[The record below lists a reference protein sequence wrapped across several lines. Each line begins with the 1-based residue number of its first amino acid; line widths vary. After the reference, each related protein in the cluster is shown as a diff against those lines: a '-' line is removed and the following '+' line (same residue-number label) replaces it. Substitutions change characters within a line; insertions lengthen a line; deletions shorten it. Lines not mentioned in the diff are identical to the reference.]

1 MEQKRL
7 RELLQKYRQG
17 KCTSAEK
24 AEIED
29 WYDHRFPTDFSG
41 IPDDIVNADLADV
54 YNKLPHHLYS
64 HEAVKSTKSVKSTKR
79 WYRFAAAA
87 LVLLTISLAISAYFF
102 NKPVKQQQRITKNDD
117 LMPGTDKAV
126 LKLAN
131 DSTITLDD
139 AAKGDLLRKNGIKI
153 TKDKEGLISYAYQ
166 NQSVKTSEINR
177 IITPKGGQYQVILA
191 DGTKVWLNA
200 ASSLKFPTSFTGDDR
215 TVELEGEGYFEVSRD
230 QSRPFKVI
238 TSTQTITVLGTHFN
252 VNSYKDD
259 EISRT
264 TLVEGSVRI
273 LYRNTQESIQLKQG
287 EQATFTGNKPI
298 EVTKIDSK
306 NAVAW
311 KRGLFRFEGANVQE
325 AMREYA
331 RWYDVEV
338 SYQGPVPNVEL
349 WGEVYRNN
357 NASLTLE
364 ILGYFDIKYQI
375 INRNGI
381 KKIIISK

>member
-17 KCTSAEK
+17 ECTPAEK
-24 AEIED
+24 AEIEN
-29 WYDHRFPTDFSG
+29 WYDRRLPEDFSG
-41 IPDDIVNADLADV
+41 IPDDMIDVDLAEV
-54 YNKLPHHLYS
+54 YDKLPHHQYKRKFS
-64 HEAVKSTKSVKSTKR
+64 KSTKR
-79 WYRFAAAA
+79 WYNFAAAA
-87 LVLLTISLAISAYFF
+87 LVLLTISVGISFYFS
-102 NKPVKQQQRITKNDD
+102 NKPVEQHERVTKNDD
-117 LMPGTDKAV
+117 LTPGTNKAI

-131 DSTITLDD
+131 DSTIALNDV
-139 AAKGDLLRKNGIKI
+139 AKGDLVQKNGIKI
-153 TKDKEGLISYAYQ
+153 TKNKEGLISYSYQ
-166 NQSVKTSEINR
+166 NQPNKTNEVNTIF
-177 IITPKGGQYQVILA
+177 TPKGGQYQVILA

-200 ASSLKFPTSFTGDDR
+200 ASSLKFPTSFMGNDR
-215 TVELEGEGYFEVSRD
+215 TVELEGEGYFEVARE

-252 VNSYKDD
+252 VNSYKED
-259 EISRT
+259 EITST
-264 TLVEGSVRI
+264 TLIEGSVRI
-273 LYRNTQESIQLKQG
+273 LHRNTQESVLLKQG
-287 EQATFTGNKPI
+287 EQAILAGNKVI
-298 EVTKIDSK
+298 EVTKIDPK

-311 KRGLFRFEGANVQE
+311 RDGLFRFEGTGIKE

-338 SYQGPVPNVEL
+338 SYVGPVPNVEL

-364 ILGYFDIKYQI
+364 ILGYFDVKYQI
-375 INRNGI
+375 INRDGI

>member
-24 AEIED
+24 AEIEN
-29 WYDHRFPTDFSG
+29 WYDRRLPADFAG
-41 IPDDIVNADLADV
+41 ISDDIIDADLVEV
-54 YNKLPHHLYS
+54 YHKLPHHPFK
-64 HEAVKSTKSVKSTKR
+64 HRIIKSTKR
-79 WYRFAAAA
+79 WYSFAAAA
-87 LVLLTISLAISAYFF
+87 LVLLTVSLAISFYIF
-102 NKPVKQQQRITKNDD
+102 NTPIEQQQTITKNDD
-117 LMPGTDKAV
+117 LMPGTDRAI

-131 DSTITLDD
+131 DSTIALDD
-139 AAKGDLLRKNGIKI
+139 AAEGDLVQKNGIKI

-166 NQSVKTSEINR
+166 HQQTETNEVNT

-200 ASSLKFPTSFTGDDR
+200 ASSLKFPTSFTENDR
-215 TVELEGEGYFEVSRD
+215 TVTLEGEGYFEVARD

-252 VNSYKDD
+252 VNSYK
-259 EISRT
+259 EEKISST
-264 TLVEGSVRI
+264 TLLEGSVRI
-273 LYRNTQESIQLKQG
+273 LYRNTQESIRLKQG
-287 EQATFTGNKPI
+287 EQATFTGNKAI
-298 EVTKIDSK
+298 EVTKIDPK
-306 NAVAW
+306 NAIAW
-311 KRGLFRFEGANVQE
+311 KEGLFRFEGANIKE

-338 SYQGPVPNVEL
+338 NYEGSIPDVEL

-375 INRNGI
+375 INRDGV